1 MSGPFTSL
9 GKEVLKEGAH
19 FADASDEHA
28 AGLIAAAMNRQAVM
42 LAEVVDMLMA
52 YEPAPH
58 RKDSSKNR
66 ALYSEG
72 GEA

>member
-52 YEPAPH
+52 SPPLTG
-58 RKDSSKNR
+58 KTLPKNR
-66 ALYSEG
+66 KSVSEG